1 MEAIVDSK
9 NDYPLAAKNAI
20 LLRAGHL
27 VRQYRQE
34 VMELL
39 KHKYV
44 KFQNEVG
51 LSAVKVT
58 SGEDIRSIS
67 PTKRNCYFDDEHQL
81 QTFNKYSQVTHKYFL
96 FKE

>member
-1 MEAIVDSK
+1 MEAIVDTK

-27 VRQYRQE
+27 VRQYKK
-34 VMELL
+34 ELMKL
-39 KHKYV
+39 FKHKHL

-67 PTKRNCYFDDEHQL
+67 PNKRNCYFDDEHPL
-81 QTFNKYSQVTHKYFL
+81 QAFNKYSQVTRK
-96 FKE
+96 